1 MDTIKTNDQV
11 KVDEEINEIY
21 EGEINEVNGD
31 KENIYVLIKTSIDSE
46 NNYCRVSFDYILN
59 FISFN
64 HTYLEFKD
72 IVSKHR
78 NKKFITF
85 CSDPSVS
92 ASIIPV
98 FNELDTMIEVKPNDK
113 LNYEYPEFT
122 SKLRIIK
129 FTSNLHFNYKNSITK
144 LMQPVND
151 IRHKMILKP
160 DQFIIIGLDNI
171 ENPDMVITSTY
182 SKDDLHTNLEKILK
196 LIKSNIDLEPVF
208 IDVDLSVLEHT
219 ISPLCLRHPEELQNP
234 ELSVNIKNSE
244 LKLILKYLSELN
256 ICGINISGFCVDFL
270 DVTMINRI
278 QIETIQQIYGTILKL
293 KEKKINIYNE
303 HSRFLIFKPIQ
314 EIWDEYDQFGWY
326 IMRNVDA
333 ELKERL
339 LEDIK
344 DGEIIEVQIED
355 DENIKRDILI
365 SVTTLADQDELSYYL
380 ADDYSDKRLYPDE
393 KLDAYFNLL
402 T

>member
-1 MDTIKTNDQV
+1 METN
-11 KVDEEINEIY
+11 
-21 EGEINEVNGD
+21 
-31 KENIYVLIKTSIDSE
+31 NIYILIKTIIDSE
-46 NNYCRVSFDYILN
+46 NNYCRLSYDYILN

-64 HTYLEFKD
+64 QLYIELKN
-72 IVSKHR
+72 IVTIHK

-98 FNELDTMIEVKPNDK
+98 INELESMIEVKPNLK

-122 SKLRIIK
+122 SRLKIIK
-129 FTSNLHFNYKNSITK
+129 FTSNLHYNYKNSFTK
-144 LMQPVND
+144 LIEPDND
-151 IRHKMILKP
+151 IRHKMILKSE
-160 DQFIIIGLDNI
+160 QFIFMGL
-171 ENPDMVITSTY
+171 ESTNSDIVNVSAMY
-182 SKDDLHTNLEKILK
+182 SKDDIHTKLEKILK
-196 LIKSNIDLEPVF
+196 LIKLNIESEPVF
-208 IDVDLSVLEHT
+208 IDIDLSVFDQT
-219 ISPLCLRHPEELQNP
+219 IAPLCLRHPEELQNP
-234 ELSVNIKNSE
+234 ELSINIKNSQ

-256 ICGINISGFCVDFL
+256 VQAINISGFCVDFH

-278 QIETIQQIYGTILKL
+278 QIETIQQIYGSILKI
-293 KEKKINIYNE
+293 KEKKINIFNE
-303 HSRFLIFKPIQ
+303 NSRFLIFKPKQ
-314 EIWDEYDQFGWY
+314 EIYDDYDQIGWY

-344 DGEIIEVQIED
+344 DGEIIEVHIEDED
-355 DENIKRDILI
+355 DENIKKDVLI
-365 SVTTLADQDELSYYL
+365 SVTTLADQNELSYYL

-402 T
+402 V